1 MLTLS
6 SDLRSLST
14 TVDLSLKRSKTLPLL
29 ISNTKKPFRDYARY
43 LVTGSDGVYSP
54 GVLADSEVLDRSS
67 SSIDIPDGSRYF
79 ISALIPVYPNDV
91 RVLLG
96 NFMPQ
101 DPYMFFVAFGHVTS
115 PFLYLPAFRL
125 YVTLGPLLHHEMNFS
140 FFRARTIIRSGQWWC
155 APFITLIIPHHLDF
169 PVHLSLARRNLYQYT
184 DRARL
189 EDLDLPNVEIAPQ
202 VHRAWR
208 RDVVV
213 MGPITQIQAAMA
225 SRLEQSW
232 KRSLRVKKEV
242 V

>member
-1 MLTLS
+1 MFQVPAAVLTAGLLGCRGDAEECRERDLMGRDSDRFLS
-6 SDLRSLST
+6 
-14 TVDLSLKRSKTLPLL
+14 
-29 ISNTKKPFRDYARY
+29 
-43 LVTGSDGVYSP
+43 VYSP
-54 GVLADSEVLDRSS
+54 GTLADSEELDRSS
-67 SSIDIPDGSRYF
+67 SSINIPYGSRYF
-79 ISALIPVYPNDV
+79 ISALIPVYPNNV

-101 DPYMFFVAFGHVTS
+101 DPYMFYVAFGHVTS

-125 YVTLGPLLHHEMNFS
+125 YVTLGLPLHHEMNFT
-140 FFRARTIIRSGQWWC
+140 FFRAHTIIRSGQWWC

-184 DRARL
+184 DRAWL
-189 EDLDLPNVEIAPQ
+189 EDLDLPNVEIAPR